1 MKVCRLGQIPAKIVT
16 IVIFTES
23 HRPMMLVLVSTSIL
37 VSTTGA
43 SLILFMSMKKLRWV
57 CCTCHIKQPLLLII
71 AKPLHYAKLIAI
83 CMTWLMSASVD
94 FCERLIAGHPFWSH
108 LFYRTK
114 ANDNWNCIDLMI
126 ALSWTSCNL
135 YALVDSK
142 SVIC

>member
-1 MKVCRLGQIPAKIVT
+1 MQIGADSSKNCHYCHFHRVT
-16 IVIFTES
+16 QTYDA
-23 HRPMMLVLVSTSIL
+23 
-37 VSTTGA
+37 GA
-43 SLILFMSMKKLRWV
+43 CVYFYFGFNYRGISDPVHVYEEIEV

-114 ANDNWNCIDLMI
+114 VNDNWNCIDLMI
-126 ALSWTSCNL
+126 ALYWTSCNL